1 MYPHP
6 LGLWIGLI
14 LGLAF
19 LVDGLRGVVLAAV
32 FGGFGWF
39 VEKVIR
45 GEIDLGD
52 RSDSRQDT

>member
-1 MYPHP
+1 VYPSP

-19 LVDGLRGVVLAAV
+19 LVDGLRGVVLAV
-32 FGGFGWF
+32 IFGGFGWF
-39 VEKVIR
+39 VEKVVR

-52 RSDSRQDT
+52 RSNSQQDT